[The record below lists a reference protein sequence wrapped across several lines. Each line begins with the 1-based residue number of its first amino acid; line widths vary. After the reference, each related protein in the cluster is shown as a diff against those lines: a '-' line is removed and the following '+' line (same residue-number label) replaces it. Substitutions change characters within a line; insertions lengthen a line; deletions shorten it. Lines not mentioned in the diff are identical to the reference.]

1 MKEGLLKFVFFIVLV
16 VLAIIIFKMLAPD
29 AFSVMLIRINNFFI
43 THLGF
48 SVF

>member
-16 VLAIIIFKMLAPD
+16 VLAIFIFKILAPD
-29 AFSVMLIRINNFFI
+29 AFAVMLVRINNFFI
-43 THLGF
+43 TTFGF